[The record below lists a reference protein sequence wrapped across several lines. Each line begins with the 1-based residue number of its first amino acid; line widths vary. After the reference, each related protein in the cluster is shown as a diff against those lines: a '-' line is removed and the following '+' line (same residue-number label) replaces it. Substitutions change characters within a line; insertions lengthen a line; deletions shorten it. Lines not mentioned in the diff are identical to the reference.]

1 MELNEL
7 NKRANGGTENV
18 HRALDA
24 KINPELLDKFQLIPS
39 RVRKLDNRKKWV
51 LVLHDLPSDPES
63 AHLREKANQNKFASI
78 VCVSHWQKDMY
89 NLQLGI
95 PLEKITVI
103 QNAIEP
109 FPYRS
114 TVKATP
120 DDGKIRLIY
129 HTTPHRGLRILVPVF
144 EKLAERYPEIELDV
158 YSSFSIYGWEERDAP
173 YKELFDRCRAHPQ
186 INYHGA
192 VPNAQVREAL
202 QRADIFSYPSEWP
215 ETSCIAAIEALAA
228 GCMMV
233 ASSYAALPET
243 CANFALM
250 YPFAETAQ
258 VHANRFATNL
268 ITAIETVKA
277 YRGTPSFEGRRNFQA
292 QYFNMNY
299 SWDYRIP
306 QWEQH
311 LRSLL

>member
-7 NKRANGGTENV
+7 NKNARGGTENI

-24 KINPELLDKFQLIPS
+24 KLSPDLLEKFQIIPS

-51 LVLHDLPSDPES
+51 LALHDLPSDPES
-63 AHLREKANQNKFASI
+63 EHLREKTSRDRFASI
-78 VCVSHWQKDMY
+78 ITVSHWQKDMY

-109 FPYRS
+109 IP
-114 TVKATP
+114 VHKKP
-120 DDGKIRLIY
+120 DDGIIRLIY
-129 HTTPHRGLRILVPVF
+129 HTTPHRGLGLLVPVF
-144 EKLAERYPEIELDV
+144 EHLAQHIDNIELDV
-158 YSSFSIYGWEERDAP
+158 YSSFSIYGWEERDEQF
-173 YKELFDRCRAHPQ
+173 KELFDRCRAHPK
-186 INYHGA
+186 IRYHGA
-192 VPNAQVREAL
+192 VPNDEVRLAL
-202 QRADIFSYPSEWP
+202 QKADIFAYPSIWP

-228 GCMMV
+228 GTMVV

-258 VHANRFATNL
+258 EHANRFANAL
-268 ITAIETVKA
+268 MTAIQTVKA
-277 YRGTPSFEGRRNFQA
+277 YKGTDSYEGRRNFQT
-292 QYFNMNY
+292 QYFNQNY
-299 SWDYRIP
+299 SWDYRIQ

-311 LRSLL
+311 LRSLIK